1 MANQLPRPS
10 LPLTALV
17 VALTAGSLTL
27 AGCHKKK
34 DDALGA
40 DTSPVTAAPKVLPQV
55 RFARSEARN
64 LPQTVELSG
73 SLAADETSEVAS
85 QVAGVVAKVNIDVGS
100 RVKKGDILVQ
110 IDSREASLRAAQAS
124 AAREQAQVR
133 LALPAGSAF
142 APDLVPDVKVAKE
155 AYDLAR
161 SDADRSRTLFESG
174 ALSEAAWDQIRIRAE
189 QSRAQYDM
197 ALAGARQ
204 SYASLRGA
212 SAASGLASKTVADTI
227 IRAPFDGSIAE
238 KRITVGEF
246 ATIGRVVAV
255 VVHDNPLRLKLDVS
269 ESDVGK
275 VQLGARV
282 EFTVVSFPGKVFVGE
297 IKRIGA
303 SIKAQSR
310 ALPVEADVPN
320 DEATLRPGMF
330 ARARVV
336 VPGGPTKA
344 ILVPDGAIGTTGA
357 TSRVFVKTGNRVSER
372 LVVPGRRQ
380 GALVEVIG
388 ALVENEEIA
397 VTNIEKLSDG
407 AEISA
412 QP

>member
-1 MANQLPRPS
+1 MVNQLPRPS
-10 LPLTALV
+10 LPLAALV
-17 VALTAGSLTL
+17 LSLTAGALTL
-27 AGCHKKK
+27 GCHKKK
-34 DDALGA
+34 DDTLGA
-40 DTSPVTAAPKVLPQV
+40 DTSPVSSAPKVAPPV
-55 RFARSEARN
+55 RFAKSEARN

-85 QVAGVVAKVNIDVGS
+85 QVAGVVSKVNVDVGT
-100 RVKKGDILVQ
+100 RVKKGDLLVQ
-110 IDSREASLRAAQAS
+110 LDAREASLRAAQAS
-124 AAREQAQVR
+124 ATRAQAQDR

-155 AYDLAR
+155 AYDLAKL
-161 SDADRSRTLFESG
+161 DADRSRTLFDSG
-174 ALSEAAWDQIRIRAE
+174 ALSEAAWDQVRIRAD
-189 QSRAQYDM
+189 QAKAQYDI

-212 SAASGLASKTVADTI
+212 TAASGLASKTVADTM

-238 KRITVGEF
+238 KRIAVGEF

-269 ESDVGK
+269 ESDVAK
-275 VQLGARV
+275 VQVGAKV
-282 EFTVVSFPGKVFVGE
+282 EFSVVSFPGKIFVGE

-303 SIKAQSR
+303 SIKSQSR

-344 ILVPDGAIGTTGA
+344 ILVPESAIGTTGS

-372 LVVPGRRQ
+372 LVVPGRRV

-388 ALVENEEIA
+388 ALAENEEVA
-397 VTNIEKLSDG
+397 TTNIDKLGDG